1 MWETYFQPASVEQ
14 ALDLLARYGEAGRVI
29 NGGTDLLVEIERKVR
44 TPAAII
50 DVSRIRGLD
59 AIRLEGGTFHLGPSV
74 THNQAA
80 GSRELI
86 ERAYPLARACWEVGA
101 PQIRNRGT
109 IAGNLVTASP
119 ANDTISPL
127 WAMKG
132 KVTLKS
138 AARGERTILLSD
150 FMRGVRKT
158 ALASDEM
165 LTDISFPALQENE
178 RGTFIKLGLR
188 QAQAISVVNVAA
200 VLRFDSKPSGNSRIQ
215 AACITLGSVAPT
227 IVAAIEA
234 EEFLFGKS
242 LDESTCA
249 EAARLAVRAAQPI
262 DDIRGTAAYRREMVR
277 VLVVRALSQIRD
289 GTERTSLPEAP
300 VMLWGQSNGRF
311 PALDTSAEFFDSDPI
326 ETTVNGRPYQVRGA
340 NDKSLL
346 RLLREDLALIGTKE
360 GCAEGE
366 CGACTVFLDGIAVMS
381 CLVPAP
387 RAHRARITTVE
398 SLSEE
403 GLNPVQKAFVQAG
416 AVQCGYCTPGF
427 VMSAAKL
434 LEEVPHPSRG
444 HIQQAL
450 TGNLCRCT
458 GYYKIVEAIES
469 AAR

>member
-200 VLRFDSKPSGNSRIQ
+200 VLS
-215 AACITLGSVAPT
+215 
-227 IVAAIEA
+227 
-234 EEFLFGKS
+234 
-242 LDESTCA
+242 
-249 EAARLAVRAAQPI
+249 
-262 DDIRGTAAYRREMVR
+262 
-277 VLVVRALSQIRD
+277 
-289 GTERTSLPEAP
+289 
-300 VMLWGQSNGRF
+300 
-311 PALDTSAEFFDSDPI
+311 
-326 ETTVNGRPYQVRGA
+326 
-340 NDKSLL
+340 
-346 RLLREDLALIGTKE
+346 
-360 GCAEGE
+360 
-366 CGACTVFLDGIAVMS
+366 
-381 CLVPAP
+381 
-387 RAHRARITTVE
+387 
-398 SLSEE
+398 
-403 GLNPVQKAFVQAG
+403 
-416 AVQCGYCTPGF
+416 
-427 VMSAAKL
+427 
-434 LEEVPHPSRG
+434 
-444 HIQQAL
+444 
-450 TGNLCRCT
+450 
-458 GYYKIVEAIES
+458 
-469 AAR
+469 